1 MLLARKIS
9 VTWYRVQSLAEV
21 ILHAPDEEV
30 DNLIAAARRDAQSDP
45 EPYKG
50 IAVLAWVAQ
59 AAGARG
65 RAREVERIIDAVLAS
80 LPHLTPLKSRAY
92 APMQLLDVAGEVIS
106 PRDRQRLRDAILA
119 CAGVMLNSPSAG
131 QRRCGLWFC
140 KLMLRHIAPPRV
152 PVADASLSAH
162 IRAEAKRLA
171 VSLPRGINRP

>member
-50 IAVLAWVAQ
+50 VAVLAWVAQ

-65 RAREVERIIDAVLAS
+65 RAREVERITDAVLAS

-131 QRRCGLWFC
+131 QRRCGRWFC
-140 KLMLRHIAPPRV
+140 KLMLRHTSLPCMPA
-152 PVADASLSAH
+152 ADASLKAQV
-162 IRAEAKRLA
+162 RAEAKRLA
-171 VSLPRGINRP
+171 ASLPPVINRP